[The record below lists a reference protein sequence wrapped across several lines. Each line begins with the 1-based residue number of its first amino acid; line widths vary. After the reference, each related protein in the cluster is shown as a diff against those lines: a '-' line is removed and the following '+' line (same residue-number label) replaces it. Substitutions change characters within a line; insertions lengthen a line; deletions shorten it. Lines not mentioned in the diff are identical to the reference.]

1 MVPGRASG
9 RGSISTDQRFWLSTS
24 LAVDLDAAEELQSET
39 RGEIFALLRA
49 AAFLKHRLRTERII
63 QLAGTPCPRMK
74 RTGDEFPERL
84 ELLKHRA
91 VRIVMVRGC
100 VVHVRR
106 QPHGIS
112 HAGAFHERQQI
123 GNFVLAP
130 LRWSVAK
137 RNRVLAD
144 Q

>member
-1 MVPGRASG
+1 MLSQH
-9 RGSISTDQRFWLSTS
+9 GSRPRVRPRLDIDRPEILVADILQRHRHDFR

-91 VRIVMVRGC
+91 VRIVM
-100 VVHVRR
+100 
-106 QPHGIS
+106 
-112 HAGAFHERQQI
+112 
-123 GNFVLAP
+123 
-130 LRWSVAK
+130 
-137 RNRVLAD
+137 
-144 Q
+144 